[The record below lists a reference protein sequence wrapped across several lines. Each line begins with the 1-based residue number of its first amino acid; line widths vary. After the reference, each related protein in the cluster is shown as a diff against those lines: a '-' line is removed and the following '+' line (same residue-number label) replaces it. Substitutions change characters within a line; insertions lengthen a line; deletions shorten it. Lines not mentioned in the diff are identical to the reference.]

1 MLVERWDWEIR
12 EVLMKQI
19 LDCAILHFDR
29 QLEPAGPD
37 QFKALPIK
45 HKRLRFHELDLSE
58 LLAVTEGVP
67 FREEDRQFLL
77 MQLMRYD
84 VVILLL
90 NTESLSLARRFLFYM
105 HSADGLN
112 QSLCPVFALTSG
124 VQPVAMIDLL
134 RLGLS
139 DFMHFPINQEE
150 LRVRLVAAVS
160 KPMLRVTA
168 ESRSVDKSPAEALG
182 HPSYPPYQEPKK
194 EFFEEL
200 LRNAEQQTGNYA
212 FAFSDQHVTYF
223 TESFKEAK
231 QNVVDRFEHGYL
243 SYMLRSTKGNIAQA
257 ASLAKKNRRSFW
269 ELMRKHKI
277 DAEQF
282 RPEI

>member
-1 MLVERWDWEIR
+1 
-12 EVLMKQI
+12 MKQT
-19 LDCAILHFDR
+19 LDCAVLHFGR
-29 QLEPAGPD
+29 VLSASE
-37 QFKALPIK
+37 QFNQIPIK
-45 HKRLRFHELDLSE
+45 HKRLRVHELSLSE
-58 LLAVTEGVP
+58 LLAVTEGVS
-67 FREEDRQFLL
+67 FREESRQFLL

-90 NTESLSLARRFLFYM
+90 NTESLSLARRFLFFMY
-105 HSADGLN
+105 SADEFN
-112 QSLCPVFALTSG
+112 QSLCPVFALVSE
-124 VQPVAMIDLL
+124 VQPVAMIDLM

-139 DFMHFPINQEE
+139 DFMHCPINQEE
-150 LRVRLVAAVS
+150 LRVRLLAAVN
-160 KPMLRVTA
+160 KPMLRVPVEATT
-168 ESRSVDKSPAEALG
+168 SDKSLQDASMSLNY
-182 HPSYPPYQEPKK
+182 PSCQEPKK

-282 RPEI
+282 RPDV

>member
-1 MLVERWDWEIR
+1 
-12 EVLMKQI
+12 MKQT
-19 LDCAILHFDR
+19 LDCVILHLDG
-29 QLEPAGPD
+29 QLDSAVAK
-37 QFKALPIK
+37 QFKDVPIK
-45 HKRLRFHELDLSE
+45 HKRLRVHELDLSE
-58 LLAVTEGVP
+58 LLAVSEGMQ
-67 FREEDRQFLL
+67 FGEQERQFLL

-84 VVILLL
+84 VAILLL
-90 NTESLSLARRFLFYM
+90 STESLSLARRFLFYM
-105 HSADGLN
+105 HSTAELN
-112 QSLCPVFALTSG
+112 QSLCPIFALTTG
-124 VQPVAMIDLL
+124 VQPVAMIDLM

-139 DFMHFPINQEE
+139 DFMHFPIDQEE
-150 LRVRLVAAVS
+150 LRVRLLNAVT
-160 KPMLRVTA
+160 KPILRA
-168 ESRSVDKSPAEALG
+168 PVDAKQVETPKQELRGAL
-182 HPSYPPYQEPKK
+182 SYPPYQELKK

-200 LRNAEQQTGNYA
+200 LRNAEQQTGSYA
-212 FAFSDQHVTYF
+212 FAFSDQHATYF

-243 SYMLRSTKGNIAQA
+243 SYMLQSTKGNIAQA

>member
-1 MLVERWDWEIR
+1 M
-12 EVLMKQI
+12 
-19 LDCAILHFDR
+19 
-29 QLEPAGPD
+29 
-37 QFKALPIK
+37 
-45 HKRLRFHELDLSE
+45 S
-58 LLAVTEGVP
+58 
-67 FREEDRQFLL
+67 
-77 MQLMRYD
+77 
-84 VVILLL
+84 L
-90 NTESLSLARRFLFYM
+90 NY
-105 HSADGLN
+105 
-112 QSLCPVFALTSG
+112 
-124 VQPVAMIDLL
+124 
-134 RLGLS
+134 
-139 DFMHFPINQEE
+139 
-150 LRVRLVAAVS
+150 
-160 KPMLRVTA
+160 
-168 ESRSVDKSPAEALG
+168 
-182 HPSYPPYQEPKK
+182 PSCQEPKK

-282 RPEI
+282 RPDV